1 MTSREIEM
9 PFKQLTLQT
18 ILSAMYATFLRNNLT
33 NIALTFKLTQIHVL
47 GRHVVS
53 YRSTVATGV
62 WILILLRSAA
72 AFYITFSMYCS
83 NNLEGKT
90 KNNTP

>member
-1 MTSREIEM
+1 MLHS
-9 PFKQLTLQT
+9 LC
-18 ILSAMYATFLRNNLT
+18 NNLT

-72 AFYITFSMYCS
+72 AFYITFSLYCS
-83 NNLEGKT
+83 NNLEGKN
-90 KNNTP
+90 KKQHSVKINFGAQVSE